1 MVAKKA
7 PIICDEIKPNMFD
20 GFMPV
25 NVSVRDLAIV
35 IAGLAK
41 DVDDVK
47 KYAEPM
53 YKPVSYTHLT
63 LPTKR
68 IV

>member
-7 PIICDEIKPNMFD
+7 PIICDKIKPNMFD

-25 NVSVRDLAIV
+25 KVSVRDLAIV

-47 KYAEPM
+47 KYAEPI
-53 YKPVSYTHLT
+53 YKP
-63 LPTKR
+63 TKTAT
-68 IV
+68 ITSSLS

>member
-1 MVAKKA
+1 
-7 PIICDEIKPNMFD
+7 MFD

-25 NVSVRDLAIV
+25 KVSVRDLAIV

-47 KYAEPM
+47 KYAEPI
-53 YKPVSYTHLT
+53 YKP
-63 LPTKR
+63 TKTAT
-68 IV
+68 ITSSLS